1 MYGGTMFIMSPT
13 LPMSSRQAPRLYVQA
28 RLCARSAMKK
38 FIVTMG
44 SGFLLLM
51 ILFALVACNGSASGA
66 TAKGLQV
73 VAGENFWG
81 SIATQLGGEYATV
94 TSLVKSPTG
103 DPHDYEST
111 TDDARAVAQAQYVI
125 LNGAGYDDWGKK
137 MLDANP

>member
-1 MYGGTMFIMSPT
+1 MYGGTVSMT
-13 LPMSSRQAPRLYVQA
+13 LHMLSMSSRQAPRLYTQA
-28 RLCARSAMKK
+28 RLRARSTMKK
-38 FIVTMG
+38 SIVTMG

-51 ILFALVACNGSASGA
+51 ILFALVACDGSASGA
-66 TAKGLQV
+66 TTKGLQV

-125 LNGAGYDDWGKK
+125 LN
-137 MLDANP
+137 